1 MSDQDQV
8 IRRKAMVDYQIFN
21 RGVRSPAVLDAMLR
35 VPRETFVL
43 DELRDLAYDDR
54 ALPIAA
60 GQTISQPYIVAMMV
74 EALDLQGG
82 ERVLDVGTG
91 SGYAAAVIAC
101 IAEKVYSIERI
112 NELAENAQKVLLAEG
127 FTNVEVRIG
136 DGSLGWPEAAP
147 FDAIAVAAGAPV
159 VPEALKQQLAIGGR
173 LVLPVGANND
183 EGQQLL
189 RITRV
194 GKVEFE
200 TEELAAVR
208 FVPLIGKAGWDEA
221 DSQFSSDLSR
231 STLSTDDRC
240 LVERI
245 AEVAEPFDS
254 VDHLPLEA
262 MLERIGDSRLV
273 LLGEASHGTS
283 EFYRA
288 RQRITRALI
297 EEKGFDFI
305 AIEGDWPDVARIDH
319 YVRHAEY
326 SQSEWTAFARFPTWM
341 WRNKDV
347 HGFVDWLREHNA
359 EREPSARV
367 AMYGL
372 DLYSLFQSIDA
383 VVEYLDDVD
392 PKAAA
397 FARERYDCLTPFKP
411 DLANYGLES
420 GSLGLVGCEPA
431 VLDVL
436 HYLET
441 RQSEYAEQ
449 GNERFL
455 DALQNAR
462 LVVSAEAYYRSMY
475 DDSCNLW
482 NLRDTYMFDTLEA
495 LLAHHGEG
503 SRGVVWAHNSHIG
516 DARATERARYGEL
529 NIGQLCRE
537 RFGDEVYIIGF
548 GTNSGTVAAASDWDA
563 PMEIKTLRP
572 VLAESYE
579 RLCHKTGLAGFLLPL
594 GQGGD
599 SQVCQGLSKQR
610 LQRAIGVIYRPDTER
625 ASHYFEAE
633 LPRQFDEYI
642 WIERSCAIITLESR
656 ELEGMPDTYP
666 FGL

>member
-1 MSDQDQV
+1 M
-8 IRRKAMVDYQIFN
+8 
-21 RGVRSPAVLDAMLR
+21 
-35 VPRETFVL
+35 
-43 DELRDLAYDDR
+43 
-54 ALPIAA
+54 
-60 GQTISQPYIVAMMV
+60 
-74 EALDLQGG
+74 
-82 ERVLDVGTG
+82 
-91 SGYAAAVIAC
+91 
-101 IAEKVYSIERI
+101 YSIERI

-147 FDAIAVAAGAPV
+147 FDAIAVAAGAPI

-194 GKVEFE
+194 GADEFE

-231 STLSTDDRC
+231 STLSTDDRR

-262 MLERIGDSRLV
+262 LLERIGDSRIV

-359 EREPSARV
+359 DCDPSARV

-383 VVEYLDDVD
+383 VVEYLDEVD

-436 HYLET
+436 QYLEA
-441 RQSEYAEQ
+441 RQSEYAEHGDELRPTTARCMTTHVAYGTYVTPICSIPSKRCWPIMVKAVAVWSGRITRISAMRGQ
-449 GNERFL
+449 QKERVMANSIL
-455 DALQNAR
+455 VSC
-462 LVVSAEAYYRSMY
+462 VVSDSVMRFISSALAPTAVRLRLRRTGMRQWRSKL
-475 DDSCNLW
+475 CVLC
-482 NLRDTYMFDTLEA
+482 LRKAT
-495 LLAHHGEG
+495 
-503 SRGVVWAHNSHIG
+503 SNSAIKLGWRVFCCHWG
-516 DARATERARYGEL
+516 RAVTRRCAMV
-529 NIGQLCRE
+529 CRSS
-537 RFGDEVYIIGF
+537 VC
-548 GTNSGTVAAASDWDA
+548 SG
-563 PMEIKTLRP
+563 
-572 VLAESYE
+572 
-579 RLCHKTGLAGFLLPL
+579 PL
-594 GQGGD
+594 GLFTVRIQ
-599 SQVCQGLSKQR
+599 SVPATILKQSSR
-610 LQRAIGVIYRPDTER
+610 VNLTSTSGSSAAKQSPHSTAKSLRGCLIHTPSACNIPE
-625 ASHYFEAE
+625 
-633 LPRQFDEYI
+633 
-642 WIERSCAIITLESR
+642 IEHR
-656 ELEGMPDTYP
+656 
-666 FGL
+666 